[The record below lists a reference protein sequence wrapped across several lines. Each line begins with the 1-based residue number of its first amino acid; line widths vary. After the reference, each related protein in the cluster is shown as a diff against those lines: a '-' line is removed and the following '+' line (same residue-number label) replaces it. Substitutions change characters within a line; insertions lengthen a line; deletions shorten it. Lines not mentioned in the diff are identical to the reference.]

1 METQNEKQHKAP
13 VSGAFLQSREWGAF
27 QEAVGRRV
35 ELIPAGERN
44 VLVVYMP
51 LPFGLWYAQVSRVD
65 LDEDGW
71 RQIVESA
78 RKSGAVFVRIEP
90 LNQMSVVSG
99 QQLKVRDL
107 HPSTTRVVDLS
118 LTEEALLAQMKPKTR
133 YNIGLAARKGVV
145 VQEAKGVWGIR
156 KFLRLL
162 EKTKERQQF
171 TVHAPEYYEKMLAMG
186 EARLFVA
193 RYNGK
198 VRTANIIISHGDT
211 VTYLHGA
218 SSEKDREVMAPYLLH
233 WMTMLWA
240 KKRGFRWYDLWG
252 VAPAGA
258 SDHPLASVSRFKEGF
273 GGEVVAYP
281 GTFEIPL
288 RPVWYSLIRFH
299 RRLRRIA

>member
-1 METQNEKQHKAP
+1 MKN
-13 VSGAFLQSREWGAF
+13 SFLQSREWGKF

-35 ELIPAGERN
+35 EWMTIGGLE
-44 VLVVYMP
+44 VQMVCVS
-51 LPFGLWYAQVSRVD
+51 LPFGLFYAQVSRVD

-71 RQIVESA
+71 RQVVERA

-90 LNQMSVVSG
+90 VKEREIKSEK
-99 QQLKVRDL
+99 QLKVRDL
-107 HPSTTRVVDLS
+107 HPSTTRIIDLS
-118 LTEEALLAQMKPKTR
+118 LTEEALLAQMKSKTR

-145 VQEAKGVWGIR
+145 VQEARGVWGIR

-171 TVHAPEYYEKMLAMG
+171 TVHAPEYYEKMMAMDG
-186 EARLFVA
+186 ARLFVA
-193 RYNGK
+193 RYNWK

-211 VTYLHGA
+211 ATYLHGA

-240 KKRGFRWYDLWG
+240 KKQGFRWYDFWG
-252 VAPAGA
+252 VAPEGVT
-258 SDHPLASVSRFKEGF
+258 DHPLASVSRFKEGF
-273 GGEVVAYP
+273 GGAVIEFP

-288 RPVWYSLIRFH
+288 RPVWYRLIRLH
-299 RRLRRIA
+299 RRLRHVV